1 MDNRATMKIALLGWA
16 SNVADCSWQH
26 TKNKYLILIS
36 DISISLPQSHGN
48 ANAIAYL
55 YLFISWAE

>member
-26 TKNKYLILIS
+26 TKKQIFNS
-36 DISISLPQSHGN
+36 DISLPQSHGN

-55 YLFISWAE
+55 YLFIYWAE